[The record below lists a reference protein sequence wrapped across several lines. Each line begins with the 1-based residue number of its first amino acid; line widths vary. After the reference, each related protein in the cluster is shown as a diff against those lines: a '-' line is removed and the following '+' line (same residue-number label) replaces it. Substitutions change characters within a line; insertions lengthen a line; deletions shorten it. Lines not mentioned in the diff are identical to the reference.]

1 MLKKTVLLGLVISS
15 MGSVTSVAVARELTS
30 VGVTVGRLTNPF
42 FVELGKGAE
51 TKVKEI
57 AGDKAS
63 VTVVAADYDA
73 NRQFAQIDD
82 FITSGVDLVLVNAA
96 ASNAMEAPLKRLRDA
111 GIVSVAVDV
120 AAEGTDA
127 TVTTDNVQAGRN
139 ACQFIADRLQGSGNV
154 IIVDGPPVSAVA
166 ERIQGCKG
174 VFTQYPDIKILS
186 ESQDGRVQS
195 ENGFDVA
202 TNLLNAFDKIDAI
215 FTINDPEAITVDL
228 AARQLGR
235 KDFFIASVDAAPSVV
250 EALKRQDSLIL
261 ASSAQDPY
269 LMAQKAVEIGYEIL
283 QGRKPAQDVIPC
295 GRPGAPQA
303 GGRAMQSARRQV
315 RRRQPLAPR
324 AASIPVG
331 PRRGPTRP
339 GRLTPGLHRRRSRR
353 SAPRSRDAAGRI
365 KVDGLERP
373 HERPAQAQ
381 PSRTDRSRSSGD
393 TSRPNQPE
401 RLGQQ
406 RALEPV

>member
-1 MLKKTVLLGLVISS
+1 MDAGEDTEKAEKVGRTRITEDTTMLKKTVLFGLVISS
-15 MGSVTSVAVARELTS
+15 MASVTSVAVAKELTS

-57 AGDKAS
+57 AGDKAT

-82 FITSGVDLVLVNAA
+82 FITSGVDLVLVNAT
-96 ASNAMEAPLKRLRDA
+96 ASNAMEASLKRLRDA

-120 AAEGTDA
+120 AAQGTDA
-127 TVTTDNVQAGRN
+127 TVTTDNVQAGQN
-139 ACQFIADRLQGSGNV
+139 ACRFIADRLQGSGNV
-154 IIVDGPPVSAVA
+154 II
-166 ERIQGCKG
+166 RGCKD
-174 VFTQYPDIKILS
+174 VFTQHPDIKILS

-202 TNLLNAFDKIDAI
+202 TNLLNSFDKIDAI

-235 KDFFIASVDAAPSVV
+235 KNFFITSVDASPSVV

-269 LMAQKAVEIGYEIL
+269 MMAQTAVEIGYEIL
-283 QGRKPAQDVIPC
+283 QGRKPAQDVVLIP
-295 GRPGAPQA
+295 
-303 GGRAMQSARRQV
+303 SE
-315 RRRQPLAPR
+315 L
-324 AASIPVG
+324 I
-331 PRRGPTRP
+331 TR
-339 GRLTPGLHRRRSRR
+339 
-353 SAPRSRDAAGRI
+353 D
-365 KVDGLERP
+365 KV
-373 HERPAQAQ
+373 AQYK
-381 PSRTDRSRSSGD
+381 GW
-393 TSRPNQPE
+393 TSK
-401 RLGQQ
+401 
-406 RALEPV
+406 

>member
-1 MLKKTVLLGLVISS
+1 MDAGEDTEKVEKVGRTRITEDTTMLKKTVLFGLVISS
-15 MGSVTSVAVARELTS
+15 MASVTSVAVAKELTS

-57 AGDKAS
+57 AGDKAT

-82 FITSGVDLVLVNAA
+82 FITSGVDLVLVNAT
-96 ASNAMEAPLKRLRDA
+96 ASNAMEASLKRLRDA

-120 AAEGTDA
+120 AAQGTDA
-127 TVTTDNVQAGRN
+127 TVTTDNVQAGQN
-139 ACQFIADRLQGSGNV
+139 ACRFIADRLQGSGNV
-154 IIVDGPPVSAVA
+154 IIVDGPPVSAVT
-166 ERIQGCKG
+166 ERIRGCKD
-174 VFTQYPDIKILS
+174 VFTQHPDIKILS

-202 TNLLNAFDKIDAI
+202 TNLLNSFDKIDAI

-235 KDFFIASVDAAPSVV
+235 KNFFITSVDASPSVV

-269 LMAQKAVEIGYEIL
+269 MMAQTAVEIGYEIL
-283 QGRKPAQDVIPC
+283 QGRKPAQDVVLIP
-295 GRPGAPQA
+295 
-303 GGRAMQSARRQV
+303 SE
-315 RRRQPLAPR
+315 L
-324 AASIPVG
+324 I
-331 PRRGPTRP
+331 TR
-339 GRLTPGLHRRRSRR
+339 
-353 SAPRSRDAAGRI
+353 DN
-365 KVDGLERP
+365 V
-373 HERPAQAQ
+373 AQYK
-381 PSRTDRSRSSGD
+381 GW
-393 TSRPNQPE
+393 TSK
-401 RLGQQ
+401 
-406 RALEPV
+406 